1 MRTKLLLIPLLA
13 ALGTNVSCVQT
24 ECGDG
29 TIEQDGVCVASGL
42 NKDKPICGPFTE
54 LHGDRC
60 EPIYAPTQCDPMTS
74 EPNVDPITG
83 ITTCKGT
90 GGGGCGSPL
99 SCPAP
104 GGTKM
109 TICGQ
114 LYDIETRDLP
124 FSTGPTA
131 TGLRCDNMA
140 PASSGP
146 CALTLLAFDA
156 LKYGN
161 NQADP
166 AANVT
171 PSSDNIYIDDCGRFK
186 VSNIETNGTG
196 PFIGIGVTE
205 AGKLPQ
211 RPLDQLTVTA
221 TTGFAVGKKVGGAV
235 ERQEGFIAKPS
246 TITSWQNSGG
256 PPLSGGIYVGLF
268 RKTKTGTEPQP
279 GVKFTKSPVG
289 AIPSQDYYFKDAS
302 SSTSTMIDIN
312 QMVTGMNGN
321 GLLTGTSVN
330 DATAYS
336 GTGGIVSTHCTWEN
350 HAAANLAN
358 IVIFQIYRKA
368 DVPLDNTPCDE

>member
-1 MRTKLLLIPLLA
+1 MRNKLILIPLLA

-29 TIEQDGVCVASGL
+29 TIERDGVCVASDI
-42 NKDKPICGPFTE
+42 NNDKPICGPFTE

-60 EPIYAPTQCDPMTS
+60 EPVYAPTQCDPQTS

-83 ITTCKGT
+83 ITTCVGTGT
-90 GGGGCGSPL
+90 GGGCGAPI

-114 LYDIETRDLP
+114 IYDFETRDAK
-124 FSTGPTA
+124 FSSEA
-131 TGLRCDNMA
+131 TGTRCDNMA
-140 PASSGP
+140 PTSTGP
-146 CALTLLAFDA
+146 CSLTMLAFDA
-156 LKYGN
+156 LKYGAR
-161 NQADP
+161 QDDP

-171 PSSDNIYIDDCGRFK
+171 PSSDNLYIDDCGRFK

-196 PFIGIGVTE
+196 PFIGVGFTE

-221 TTGFAVGKKVGGAV
+221 TTGFAVSKKVGGTQ
-235 ERQEGFIAKPS
+235 ERQEGFIVKPS
-246 TITSWQNSGG
+246 TITSWQNNGG

-279 GVKFTKSPVG
+279 GVKFTKNPVG
-289 AIPSQDYYFKDAS
+289 LIPSQDYYFKAAELT
-302 SSTSTMIDIN
+302 SSTIDTN
-312 QMVTGMNGN
+312 QMATGANGN
-321 GLLTGTSVN
+321 GLLTGTSVG
-330 DATAYS
+330 DQLAYS
-336 GTGGIVSTHCTWEN
+336 GTGGITSAHCTWEN

-358 IVIFQIYRKA
+358 IVFFQIYRKA

>member
-1 MRTKLLLIPLLA
+1 MRNKLLLLTLLA
-13 ALGTNVSCVQT
+13 ALGANVSCVQT

-29 TIEQDGVCVASGL
+29 TIEQDGVCVASDT

-60 EPIYAPTQCDPMTS
+60 EPIYTPTQCDPQTS

-83 ITTCKGT
+83 ITTCVGT
-90 GGGGCGSPL
+90 GTAGCGQPV

-114 LYDIETRDLP
+114 LYDIETRDAR
-124 FSTGPTA
+124 FAGEGTGA
-131 TGLRCDNMA
+131 RCDNAA
-140 PASSGP
+140 PTSTGP
-146 CALTLLAFDA
+146 CALTILAFDA
-156 LKYGN
+156 LKYGM
-161 NQADP
+161 NQQDP
-166 AANVT
+166 SANVT
-171 PSSDNIYIDDCGRFK
+171 PGSADIYIDDCGRFK

-196 PFIGIGVTE
+196 PFIGLGFTE
-205 AGKLPQ
+205 AMKAPQ

-221 TTGFAVGKKVGGAV
+221 TTGFAVTKKVGGAV

-246 TITSWQNSGG
+246 TIKSWQDSMG

-289 AIPSQDYYFKDAS
+289 PIPSQDYYFKDAS

-336 GTGGIVSTHCTWEN
+336 GTGGITSTHCTWEN

-358 IVIFQIYRKA
+358 IVFFQIYRKA